1 VVKWLSRKTSIISV
15 KRSKRLRLVK
25 VNEKR
30 ATLNPVFS
38 PAFSGKPV
46 NAYRYDYYN
55 NHLTTQLINHLTE
68 FVTKENTMF
77 DSKAIIDALVGCDE
91 PKVLD
96 LVQNGLDEG
105 VAAKE
110 ILNQGLIAGMDVVG
124 EKMENEDMFI
134 PEVLM
139 AAKVMSAAVGILK
152 PLLAEE
158 DMSAMGRVII
168 GTVKGDLHDIG
179 KNLVA
184 MMLESAGFEVY
195 NLGVDIS
202 PDKFV
207 SEVNEKN
214 ANMVCLSALLTTTM
228 PMMKQTIDA
237 VVESGLRDRVKI
249 MVGGAP
255 VTKNYANEIG
265 ADGYA
270 PDAGSATKLAK
281 ALLQ

>member
-1 VVKWLSRKTSIISV
+1 
-15 KRSKRLRLVK
+15 
-25 VNEKR
+25 
-30 ATLNPVFS
+30 
-38 PAFSGKPV
+38 
-46 NAYRYDYYN
+46 
-55 NHLTTQLINHLTE
+55 
-68 FVTKENTMF
+68 MF

-91 PKVLD
+91 PKVLK

-139 AAKVMSAAVGILK
+139 AAKVMSAAVRILK

>member
-1 VVKWLSRKTSIISV
+1 
-15 KRSKRLRLVK
+15 
-25 VNEKR
+25 
-30 ATLNPVFS
+30 
-38 PAFSGKPV
+38 
-46 NAYRYDYYN
+46 
-55 NHLTTQLINHLTE
+55 
-68 FVTKENTMF
+68 MF
-77 DSKAIIDALVGCDE
+77 DSKAIIDNLVGLNE
-91 PKVLD
+91 PKVIE
-96 LVQNGLDEG
+96 LVRNALDEG

-110 ILNQGLIAGMDVVG
+110 ILNQGLIAGMDIVG

-139 AAKVMSAAVGILK
+139 AAKAMGSAIEILK

-158 DMSAMGRVII
+158 DIRAMGKVII

-184 MMLESAGFEVY
+184 MMVESAGFEVY
-195 NLGVDIS
+195 DLGADIL

-207 SEVNEKN
+207 EEIKEKD
-214 ANMVCLSALLTTTM
+214 ANILCMSALLTTTM
-228 PMMKQTIDA
+228 PMMKNTIDA
-237 VVESGLRDRVKI
+237 LKESGLREQVKI

-255 VTKNYANEIG
+255 VTKIFADEIG

-270 PDAGSATKLAK
+270 PDAGSAVKLAK